1 MTTPMRSDLINK
13 IPAAPDVAP
22 PMFEGL
28 QSSMIDKLAEAKAKA
43 DVALRNAPKL
53 SKNPFF
59 NSEYADL
66 DVITRIVRPIYGE
79 HGLAIVQ
86 APWVVDEK
94 LVLITTLT
102 HESGQWMRS
111 MINIAPIPDKNGNIT
126 PQAVGSALSFGKRYS
141 LAAMANIAQTNEDD
155 DGELA
160 SENADREDEADAVV
174 VGSSAARAAPA
185 SRGEVAAVSGL
196 SAQTESAPGV
206 FSAEISVNA
215 TSPRDFGDID
225 IVKTLEAVSSAE
237 DLEQW
242 KRANGAEMGSLKE
255 FDPPLFEELKTLGKF
270 KESAYG

>member
-43 DVALRNAPKL
+43 DATLRNAPKS

-79 HGLAIVQ
+79 HGLAFTQ
-86 APWVVDEK
+86 APWQSEDGEI
-94 LVLITTLT
+94 LITTLI

-111 MINIAPIPDKNGNIT
+111 AMKIKAVPNNKGEVT
-126 PQAVGSALSFGKRYS
+126 PQSVGSAITYAKRYS
-141 LAAMANIAQTNEDD
+141 LAAMANIAQTGEDD
-155 DGELA
+155 DGNLA
-160 SENADREDEADAVV
+160 SDSIDEADPVTPTAPTAVAV
-174 VGSSAARAAPA
+174 ADPA
-185 SRGEVAAVSGL
+185 SSSTGEVAV
-196 SAQTESAPGV
+196 
-206 FSAEISVNA
+206 ISSPAA
-215 TSPRDFGDID
+215 TSPRDLSDID
-225 IVKTLEAVSSAE
+225 IVKDLEAVSSASE
-237 DLEQW
+237 LQEW
-242 KRANGAEMGSLKE
+242 KRDNGAEMSDLKE
-255 FDPPLFEELKTLGKF
+255 HDPPLFEELKTIGKF

>member
-1 MTTPMRSDLINK
+1 MTTVRSDLINK

-28 QSSMIDKLAEAKAKA
+28 QSREIDKLAEAKAKA
-43 DVALRNAPKL
+43 DITLRNAPKL

-79 HGLAIVQ
+79 HGLAFTQ
-86 APWVVDEK
+86 APWQSEDGEM
-94 LVLITTLT
+94 LITTLI

-111 MINIAPIPDKNGNIT
+111 AMKIKAVPNNKGEVT
-126 PQAVGSALSFGKRYS
+126 PQAVGSAITYAKRYS
-141 LAAMANIAQTNEDD
+141 LAAMANIAQTGEDD

-174 VGSSAARAAPA
+174 VGSSAATAAPA
-185 SRGEVAAVSGL
+185 SGEVAVVDPVA
-196 SAQTESAPGV
+196 A
-206 FSAEISVNA
+206 
-215 TSPRDFGDID
+215 SPRNLSDID
-225 IVKTLEAVSSAE
+225 IVKDLEAVSSAE

>member
-1 MTTPMRSDLINK
+1 MTTMRSDLINK
-13 IPAAPDVAP
+13 IPPPPLDVDP

-28 QSSMIDKLAEAKAKA
+28 QSREIDKLAQAKAKA

-79 HGLAIVQ
+79 HGLAIIQ
-86 APWVVDEK
+86 APWLVDGK
-94 LVLITTLT
+94 LVLVTTLT

-160 SENADREDEADAVV
+160 SENAYRVLDEAAPVTPTAPTAV
-174 VGSSAARAAPA
+174 AAAAPA
-185 SRGEVAAVSGL
+185 SSSTGEVVAETSNQTAA
-196 SAQTESAPGV
+196 A
-206 FSAEISVNA
+206 
-215 TSPRDFGDID
+215 SPRDFMEID
-225 IVKTLEAVSSAE
+225 IFQTLDAVSSNAE
-237 DLEQW
+237 LEEW
-242 KRANGAEMGSLKE
+242 RRKWGPEMSSLKE
-255 FDPPLFEELKTLGKF
+255 FDPPLFQELRTLGKQ
-270 KESAYG
+270 KEATYG

>member
-1 MTTPMRSDLINK
+1 MRSDLINK

-28 QSSMIDKLAEAKAKA
+28 QSAMIDKLAEAKAKA
-43 DVALRNAPKL
+43 DATLRNAPKL

-160 SENADREDEADAVV
+160 SENADRELDEADPVAPTAPTAVAV
-174 VGSSAARAAPA
+174 AAPV
-185 SRGEVAAVSGL
+185 SSSTGEVAV
-196 SAQTESAPGV
+196 
-206 FSAEISVNA
+206 ISSPAA
-215 TSPRDFGDID
+215 TSPRDLSDID
-225 IVKTLEAVSSAE
+225 IVQALEAVSSASE
-237 DLEQW
+237 LQEW
-242 KRANGAEMGSLKE
+242 KRDNGAEMSDLKE
-255 FDPPLFEELKTLGKF
+255 HDPPLFEELKTIGKF